1 MDMLFSGASDLV
13 SYGPGVDARALAIL
27 LAVLA
32 AVALAFGA
40 QFQND
45 AVVEKG
51 KQAPKKG
58 AKLGRGSLSLKQL
71 FALLSKPKWLSGTA
85 FMAIGIVLQLA
96 ALSLAPLIV
105 VQPVGAIALVITSLL
120 NAKVTKTK
128 LNRGTIIA
136 VSLCTVG
143 IAAFVAMA
151 SGVADETVLNDDRL
165 REVLGVLGVIL
176 VIFTV
181 LFFTLGRHAKALT
194 YVIGA
199 GVLYG
204 FVATLAK
211 VVIQRIYQSEFEW
224 LTLLCLIA
232 LIGAVSLGS
241 WFVQNAYSSG
251 PPDLVIAGLTVIDPL
266 VAVSIGIVILGEA
279 TSASLPV
286 IIGFGFSAVVAV
298 IGVILLSKVHPE
310 LSRPRAQTEGK
321 I

>member
-1 MDMLFSGASDLV
+1 MLFSETSEILT
-13 SYGPGVDARALAIL
+13 YGPGVDARALAIL

-45 AVVEKG
+45 AVSG
-51 KQAPKKG
+51 KNSLAKKNSG
-58 AKLGRGSLSLKQL
+58 EANRGSLSFKQL
-71 FALLSKPKWLSGTA
+71 FSLLVKPKWLSGTA
-85 FMAIGIVLQLA
+85 FMALGIGLQLA

-120 NAKVTKTK
+120 NARVTKTK

-136 VSLCTVG
+136 ISLCTLG

-151 SGVADETVLNDDRL
+151 SGVANETVLNDDRL
-165 REVLGVLGVIL
+165 REVLGVLGAIL

-181 LFFTLGRHAKALT
+181 LFFTLGRQAKALT
-194 YVIGA
+194 YVVGA

-211 VVIQRIYQSEFEW
+211 VVIQRIYQTQFEW
-224 LTLLCLIA
+224 LTVFCLIA

-286 IIGFGFSAVVAV
+286 ILGFGLSAIVAV

-310 LSRPRAQTEGK
+310 LTLQPAKQ
-321 I
+321 